1 MSNLDTNFDNQL
13 AAFMGGEK
21 VEEVKEP
28 ETVVPVSEEET
39 IQEPVKSTEPTT
51 ADKAKALGWNPDKD
65 EFEAK
70 TGKEWSTAGQYL
82 RQREMA
88 DEIHKR
94 GQELKQLRRDM
105 DRRLKNV
112 EQPIANI
119 AQNEHK
125 QRLDNVSLSLKQ
137 AAIDQDFD
145 AIDALLAER
154 DKLMKAEPVAKQEEP
169 LAIDDT
175 NDDGETQKPAW
186 TYSETKDQADDI
198 VDEWVSKNKWYEET
212 SDDIREEAKAL
223 EVYHQKIFPKKTLKE
238 CLAYV
243 SEKILER
250 HPDLGIYTAKLKS
263 PDVNPRTSE
272 RPKANTVSE
281 SSLSNKDREIY
292 NRLVRDGV
300 LKTSAAKSAFI
311 KDALGA

>member
-1 MSNLDTNFDNQL
+1 MSDLDANFDNQL

-28 ETVVPVSEEET
+28 ETVETVSQEET
-39 IQEPVKSTEPTT
+39 ITEPVKPAEPTNF
-51 ADKAKALGWNPDKD
+51 DKAKSMGWNPNK
-65 EFEAK
+65 EEYEAK
-70 TGKEWSTAGQYL
+70 TGRKWSNEDDYL
-82 RQREMA
+82 KIRSLS
-88 DEIHKR
+88 DENHK
-94 GQELKQLRRDM
+94 LKQQQAKRDKEF
-105 DRRLKNV
+105 DRRLRNV

-125 QRLDNVSLSLKQ
+125 QRLDYVAQSIKQ

-145 AIDALLAER
+145 AMDALLAER
-154 DKLMKAEPVAKQEEP
+154 DNLLKAEPVAKQEEP

-175 NDDGETQKPAW
+175 NDDGETQEQLQAAAQKWIADNPWYNKLTQAGR
-186 TYSETKDQADDI
+186 DQAARLEAEYRAK
-198 VDEWVSKNKWYEET
+198 VDCT
-212 SDDIREEAKAL
+212 TEEA
-223 EVYHQKIFPKKTLKE
+223 
-238 CLAYV
+238 LAYV
-243 SEKILER
+243 AQEMGKDPIVAVLK
-250 HPDLGIYTAKLKS
+250 GKLKS
-263 PDVNPRTSE
+263 PDVTPRTAE

>member
-1 MSNLDTNFDNQL
+1 MSDLDANFDNQL

-28 ETVVPVSEEET
+28 ETVETVSEEET
-39 IQEPVKSTEPTT
+39 IQEPVKPAEPTNF
-51 ADKAKALGWNPDKD
+51 DKAKSMGWNPNK
-65 EFEAK
+65 EEYEAK
-70 TGKEWSTAGQYL
+70 TGRKWSNEDDYL
-82 RQREMA
+82 KIRSLS
-88 DEIHKR
+88 DENHK
-94 GQELKQLRRDM
+94 LKQQQAKRDKEF
-105 DRRLKNV
+105 DRRLRNV

-175 NDDGETQKPAW
+175 NDDGETQEQLQAAAQKWIADNPWYNKLTQAGR
-186 TYSETKDQADDI
+186 DQAAKLEAEYRAK
-198 VDEWVSKNKWYEET
+198 VDCT
-212 SDDIREEAKAL
+212 TEEA
-223 EVYHQKIFPKKTLKE
+223 
-238 CLAYV
+238 LAYV
-243 SEKILER
+243 AQEMGKDPIVAVLK
-250 HPDLGIYTAKLKS
+250 GKLKS
-263 PDVNPRTSE
+263 PDVTPRTAE
-272 RPKANTVSE
+272 RPRVASASE
-281 SSLSNKDREIY
+281 SSLDPASRNIY
-292 NRLVRDGV
+292 NKMISQGL
-300 LKTSAAKSAFI
+300 LKTAAEKNAFI

>member
-1 MSNLDTNFDNQL
+1 MSDLDANFDNQL

-28 ETVVPVSEEET
+28 ETVETVSQEET
-39 IQEPVKSTEPTT
+39 ITEPVKSAEPTT

-175 NDDGETQKPAW
+175 NDDGETQEQLQAAAQKWIADNPWYNKLTQAGR
-186 TYSETKDQADDI
+186 DQAAKLEAEYRAK
-198 VDEWVSKNKWYEET
+198 VDCT
-212 SDDIREEAKAL
+212 TEEA
-223 EVYHQKIFPKKTLKE
+223 
-238 CLAYV
+238 LAYV
-243 SEKILER
+243 AQEMGKDPIVAVLK
-250 HPDLGIYTAKLKS
+250 GKLKS
-263 PDVNPRTSE
+263 PDVTPRTAE
-272 RPKANTVSE
+272 RPRVASASE
-281 SSLSNKDREIY
+281 SSLDPASRNIY
-292 NRLVRDGV
+292 NKMISQGL
-300 LKTSAAKSAFI
+300 LKTAAEKSAFI

>member
-1 MSNLDTNFDNQL
+1 MSDLDANFDNQL

-21 VEEVKEP
+21 AEEVKEP
-28 ETVVPVSEEET
+28 ETAASVSEEET
-39 IQEPVKSTEPTT
+39 ITEPVKPAEPTT

-105 DRRLKNV
+105 ERRLKNV

-125 QRLDNVSLSLKQ
+125 QRLDYVAQSIKQ

-145 AIDALLAER
+145 AMDALLAER
-154 DKLMKAEPVAKQEEP
+154 DNLLKAEPVAKQEEQ
-169 LAIDDT
+169 T
-175 NDDGETQKPAW
+175 NDDNQQNKSAW
-186 TYSETKDQADDI
+186 TYPEPEDEADEI
-198 VDEWVSKNKWYEET
+198 VDNWIAKNKWFSES
-212 SDDIREEAKAL
+212 SDKIKDEARAIESYYQEL
-223 EVYHQKIFPKKTLKE
+223 FPKNSLKD
-238 CLAYV
+238 CLSYV
-243 SEKILER
+243 AEKMLEK
-250 HPDLGIYTAKLKS
+250 HPDLGVYSGKLKS
-263 PDVNPRTSE
+263 PDVTPRTAE
-272 RPKANTVSE
+272 RPRVASASE
-281 SSLSNKDREIY
+281 SSLDPTSRVIY
-292 NRLVRDGV
+292 NKMISQGL
-300 LKTSAAKSAFI
+300 LKTAAEKSAFI

>member
-1 MSNLDTNFDNQL
+1 MSDLDANFDNQL

-28 ETVVPVSEEET
+28 ETVETVSEEET
-39 IQEPVKSTEPTT
+39 IQEPVKPAEPTT

-154 DKLMKAEPVAKQEEP
+154 DKLMKSEPVAKQEEP

-175 NDDGETQKPAW
+175 DDGGETQEQLQAAAQKWIADNPWYNKLTQAGR
-186 TYSETKDQADDI
+186 DQAAKLEAEYRAK
-198 VDEWVSKNKWYEET
+198 VDCT
-212 SDDIREEAKAL
+212 TEEA
-223 EVYHQKIFPKKTLKE
+223 
-238 CLAYV
+238 LAYV
-243 SEKILER
+243 AQEMGKDPIVAVLK
-250 HPDLGIYTAKLKS
+250 GKLKS
-263 PDVNPRTSE
+263 PDVTPRTAE
-272 RPKANTVSE
+272 RPRVASASE
-281 SSLSNKDREIY
+281 SSLDPTSRVIY
-292 NRLVRDGV
+292 NKMISQGL
-300 LKTSAAKSAFI
+300 LKTAAEKSAFI

>member
-1 MSNLDTNFDNQL
+1 MSDLDANFDNQL
-13 AAFMGGEK
+13 AAFMGGDK

-28 ETVVPVSEEET
+28 ETVDTVSEEET
-39 IQEPVKSTEPTT
+39 IQEPVKSAEPTT

-105 DRRLKNV
+105 ERRLKNV

-125 QRLDNVSLSLKQ
+125 QRLDYVAQSIKQ

-145 AIDALLAER
+145 AMDALLAER
-154 DKLMKAEPVAKQEEP
+154 DNLLKAEPVAKQDEP

-175 NDDGETQKPAW
+175 NDDSETQEQLQAAAQKWIADNPWYNKLTQAGR
-186 TYSETKDQADDI
+186 DQAARLEAEYRAK
-198 VDEWVSKNKWYEET
+198 VDCT
-212 SDDIREEAKAL
+212 TEEA
-223 EVYHQKIFPKKTLKE
+223 
-238 CLAYV
+238 LAYV
-243 SEKILER
+243 AQEMGKDPIVAVLK
-250 HPDLGIYTAKLKS
+250 GKLKS
-263 PDVNPRTSE
+263 PDVTPRTAE
-272 RPKANTVSE
+272 RPRVASASE
-281 SSLSNKDREIY
+281 SSLDPASRNIY
-292 NRLVRDGV
+292 NKMISQGL
-300 LKTSAAKSAFI
+300 LKTAAEKSAFI

>member
-1 MSNLDTNFDNQL
+1 MSDLDANFDNQL
-13 AAFMGGEK
+13 AAFMGGEN

-28 ETVVPVSEEET
+28 ETVETVSEEET
-39 IQEPVKSTEPTT
+39 IQEPVKPAEPTT

-119 AQNEHK
+119 AQNEHR
-125 QRLDNVSLSLKQ
+125 QRLDNVSQSLKQ

-154 DKLMKAEPVAKQEEP
+154 DKLMKAEPIAKQEEP

-175 NDDGETQKPAW
+175 NDDGETQEQLQAAAQKWIADNPWYNKLTQAGR
-186 TYSETKDQADDI
+186 DQAAKLEAEYRAK
-198 VDEWVSKNKWYEET
+198 VDCT
-212 SDDIREEAKAL
+212 TEEA
-223 EVYHQKIFPKKTLKE
+223 
-238 CLAYV
+238 LAYV
-243 SEKILER
+243 AQEMGKDPIVAVLK
-250 HPDLGIYTAKLKS
+250 GKLKS
-263 PDVNPRTSE
+263 PDVTPRTAE
-272 RPKANTVSE
+272 RPRVASASE
-281 SSLSNKDREIY
+281 SSLDPASRNIY
-292 NRLVRDGV
+292 NKMISQGL
-300 LKTSAAKSAFI
+300 LKTAAEKNAFI

>member
-1 MSNLDTNFDNQL
+1 MSDLDANFDNQL

-28 ETVVPVSEEET
+28 ETVETVSEEET
-39 IQEPVKSTEPTT
+39 IQEPVKPAEPTT

-119 AQNEHK
+119 AQNEHR
-125 QRLDNVSLSLKQ
+125 QRLDNVSQSLKQ

-154 DKLMKAEPVAKQEEP
+154 DKLMKAEPIAKQEEP

-175 NDDGETQKPAW
+175 NDDGETQEQLQAAAQKWIADNPWYNKLTQAGR
-186 TYSETKDQADDI
+186 DQAAKLEAEYRAK
-198 VDEWVSKNKWYEET
+198 VDCT
-212 SDDIREEAKAL
+212 TEEA
-223 EVYHQKIFPKKTLKE
+223 
-238 CLAYV
+238 LAYV
-243 SEKILER
+243 AQEMGKDPIVAVLK
-250 HPDLGIYTAKLKS
+250 GKLKS
-263 PDVNPRTSE
+263 PDVTPRTAE
-272 RPKANTVSE
+272 RPRVASASE
-281 SSLSNKDREIY
+281 SSLDPASRNIY
-292 NRLVRDGV
+292 NKMISQGL
-300 LKTSAAKSAFI
+300 LKTAAEKNAFI

>member
-1 MSNLDTNFDNQL
+1 MSDLDANFDNQL

-21 VEEVKEP
+21 AEEVKEP
-28 ETVVPVSEEET
+28 ETAASVSEEET
-39 IQEPVKSTEPTT
+39 ITEPVKPAEPTT

-125 QRLDNVSLSLKQ
+125 QRLDNVTQGIKQ
-137 AAIDQDFD
+137 ATIDQDFD

-154 DKLMKAEPVAKQEEP
+154 DKLMKAEPVVKQEEP

-175 NDDGETQKPAW
+175 SDDGETQQQLQAAAQKWIAENPWYNKLTQAGR
-186 TYSETKDQADDI
+186 DQAAKLEAEYRAK
-198 VDEWVSKNKWYEET
+198 VDCT
-212 SDDIREEAKAL
+212 TEEA
-223 EVYHQKIFPKKTLKE
+223 
-238 CLAYV
+238 LAYV
-243 SEKILER
+243 AQEMGKDPIVAVLK
-250 HPDLGIYTAKLKS
+250 GKLKS
-263 PDVNPRTSE
+263 PDVTPRTAE
-272 RPKANTVSE
+272 RPRVASASE
-281 SSLSNKDREIY
+281 SSLDPASRNIY
-292 NRLVRDGV
+292 NKMISQGL
-300 LKTSAAKSAFI
+300 LKPAAEKSAFI

>member
-1 MSNLDTNFDNQL
+1 MSDLDANFDNQL

-21 VEEVKEP
+21 GEEVKEP

-39 IQEPVKSTEPTT
+39 IQEPEKPTEPTNF
-51 ADKAKALGWNPDKD
+51 DKAKSMGWNPNK
-65 EFEAK
+65 EEYEAK
-70 TGKEWSTAGQYL
+70 TGRKWSNEDDYL
-82 RQREMA
+82 KIRSLS
-88 DEIHKR
+88 DENHK
-94 GQELKQLRRDM
+94 LKQQQAKRDKEF
-105 DRRLKNV
+105 DRRLRNV

-175 NDDGETQKPAW
+175 NDDGETQEQLQAAAQKWIAENPWYNKLTQAGR
-186 TYSETKDQADDI
+186 DQAAKLEAEYRAK
-198 VDEWVSKNKWYEET
+198 VDCT
-212 SDDIREEAKAL
+212 TEEA
-223 EVYHQKIFPKKTLKE
+223 
-238 CLAYV
+238 LAYV
-243 SEKILER
+243 AQEMGKDPIVAVLK
-250 HPDLGIYTAKLKS
+250 GKLKS
-263 PDVNPRTSE
+263 PDVTPRTAE
-272 RPKANTVSE
+272 RPRVASASE
-281 SSLSNKDREIY
+281 SSLDPASRNIY
-292 NRLVRDGV
+292 NKMISQGL
-300 LKTSAAKSAFI
+300 LKTAAEKNAFI

>member
-1 MSNLDTNFDNQL
+1 MSDLDANFDNQL

-21 VEEVKEP
+21 AEEVKEP
-28 ETVVPVSEEET
+28 ETAASVSEEET
-39 IQEPVKSTEPTT
+39 IPEPVKPAEPTT

-125 QRLDNVSLSLKQ
+125 QRLDNVTQGIKQ
-137 AAIDQDFD
+137 ATIDQDFD

-175 NDDGETQKPAW
+175 NDDGETQEQLQAAAQKWIADNPWYNKLTQAGR
-186 TYSETKDQADDI
+186 DQAAKLEAEYRAK
-198 VDEWVSKNKWYEET
+198 VDCT
-212 SDDIREEAKAL
+212 TEEA
-223 EVYHQKIFPKKTLKE
+223 F
-238 CLAYV
+238 AYV
-243 SEKILER
+243 AQEMGKDPIVAVLK
-250 HPDLGIYTAKLKS
+250 GKLKS
-263 PDVNPRTSE
+263 PDVTPRTAE
-272 RPKANTVSE
+272 RPRVASASE
-281 SSLSNKDREIY
+281 SSLDPASRNIY
-292 NRLVRDGV
+292 NKMISQGL
-300 LKTSAAKSAFI
+300 LKTAAEKNAFI

>member
-1 MSNLDTNFDNQL
+1 MSDLDANFDNQL

-28 ETVVPVSEEET
+28 ETVETVSQEET
-39 IQEPVKSTEPTT
+39 ITEPVKSAEPTT

-105 DRRLKNV
+105 DRRLRNV

-145 AIDALLAER
+145 AIDALLAAR
-154 DKLMKAEPVAKQEEP
+154 DKLMKVEPVAKQEEP

-175 NDDGETQKPAW
+175 NDDGETQEQLQAAAQKWIADNPWYNKLTQAGR
-186 TYSETKDQADDI
+186 DQAAKLEAEYRAK
-198 VDEWVSKNKWYEET
+198 VDCT
-212 SDDIREEAKAL
+212 TEEA
-223 EVYHQKIFPKKTLKE
+223 
-238 CLAYV
+238 LAYV
-243 SEKILER
+243 AQEMGKDPIVAVLK
-250 HPDLGIYTAKLKS
+250 GKLKS
-263 PDVNPRTSE
+263 PDVTPRTAE
-272 RPKANTVSE
+272 RPRVASASE
-281 SSLSNKDREIY
+281 SSLDPTSRVIY
-292 NRLVRDGV
+292 NKMISQGL
-300 LKTSAAKSAFI
+300 LKTATEKSAFI